1 MSFRYSLYSHTVGPP
16 GILLTVTKVA
26 DMLGIAVFRGNPVPF
41 FGGGG
46 RALSSETQGP
56 PMARD
61 GLLVKRRT
69 VMDSLF

>member
-1 MSFRYSLYSHTVGPP
+1 MVGPP

-26 DMLGIAVFRGNPVPF
+26 DMLGIAVSRGNTVPF
-41 FGGGG
+41 LGVG

-61 GLLVKRRT
+61 GLRVERRT
-69 VMDSLF
+69 VMESLF